1 MYVNAIGLGCM
12 GLTHA
17 SGLPTPKEEAVEILR
32 KAHDMGYDFYDTAEC
47 YTGVNPDGSTAY
59 NEEVVGEAVKP
70 FRKDIILCTKFGVKH
85 MGDHLEFDS
94 SPETIRKSLEGSLKK
109 LQTDYVDIYY
119 QHRIDPKVEPEV
131 VAGVMKELIE
141 EGKIK
146 AWGISET
153 NEEYLRR
160 AHAVCPVTVI
170 ENRYS
175 MMARWHENLMPV
187 CKELGITYVAF
198 SPLANGALTGAYQSK
213 KAFGSGEQDFR
224 PDMPQY
230 SEEGIKKTNELLEVV
245 SQIGE
250 KHHATNAQ
258 MSLAW
263 MINKYDFIIPI
274 PGSRKLD
281 RLQSNFEA
289 GNVELG
295 QEEVKTIDDKLNT
308 MEFKSIWRSLMIQL
322 DKREAFPFS
331 SNPFGLVYENAITE
345 NKENE
350 VQIHPITYQ
359 LNGIKIASNIYT
371 PKNYSKDKRYP
382 AIVIAVPNGAVKEQA
397 AGLLWTKTC

>member
-1 MYVNAIGLGCM
+1 MKRVRLGKTDMYVNAIGLGCM
-12 GLTHA
+12 GLSHA
-17 SGLPTPKEEAVEILR
+17 SGVPTPKDEAVEILR
-32 KAHDMGYDFYDTAEC
+32 KAHEMGYDFYDTAEC
-47 YTGVNPDGSTAY
+47 YTGINPDGSTAY

-175 MMARWHENLMPV
+175 MMARWHEHLINV
-187 CKELGITYVAF
+187 CQELGITYIAF
-198 SPLANGALTGAYQSK
+198 SPLANGALTGAYHSQADFK
-213 KAFGSGEQDFR
+213 DDKQDFR
-224 PDMPQY
+224 RNMPQY
-230 SEEGIKKTNELLEVV
+230 SETGMIKTNQLLKIVSELA
-245 SQIGE
+245 
-250 KHHATNAQ
+250 KKYNATNAQ
-258 MSLAW
+258 ISLAW
-263 MINKYDFIIPI
+263 MLSKFDNLIPI
-274 PGSRKLD
+274 PGSRKID
-281 RLQSNFEA
+281 RLASNFAA
-289 GNVELG
+289 GNIHLSYEDI
-295 QEEVKTIDDKLNT
+295 EIIDYQLEH
-308 MEFKSIWRSLMIQL
+308 MEF
-322 DKREAFPFS
+322 EV
-331 SNPFGLVYENAITE
+331 FGG
-345 NKENE
+345 
-350 VQIHPITYQ
+350 P
-359 LNGIKIASNIYT
+359 
-371 PKNYSKDKRYP
+371 
-382 AIVIAVPNGAVKEQA
+382 
-397 AGLLWTKTC
+397 